1 MNRKGISEV
10 ILTITLILVGI
21 IAVGIVSVSVGNLLE
36 KETEQIGIESLL
48 INFDVKSVRVLENG
62 DVAVSV
68 RRNSGEGNLEGINF
82 VFSDGDER
90 KVIEKNTKM
99 KELEQQT
106 FVFSQDELSGISS
119 VMDVSVAPVIALDSG
134 KKVSKNVVET
144 QKVTT
149 LTTDENKELIIID

>member
-10 ILTITLILVGI
+10 ILTITLIFVGI